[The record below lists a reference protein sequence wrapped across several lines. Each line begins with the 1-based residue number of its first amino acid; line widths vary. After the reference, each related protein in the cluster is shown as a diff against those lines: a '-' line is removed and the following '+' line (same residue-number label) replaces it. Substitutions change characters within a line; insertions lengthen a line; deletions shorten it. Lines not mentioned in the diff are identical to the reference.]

1 MKLSYED
8 LISGDDI
15 LLDGVGHLRPTR
27 LKELQPTRG
36 IGIWNYNMYVNILA
50 WQKEDFL
57 KTIKATMDKKG
68 DILDNDKLNVFDVMT
83 LISMSRD
90 LLQRALDFFIREE
103 VLWDDKSRVFITKN
117 GEDVIGKI
125 SRDNFDEVRDA
136 MLKLNYIGLGK
147 EAKPVGYSSKA
158 AERAWLRAQQYLK
171 QESLKKSEDKTMSLG
186 NIISKLCA
194 ASPSYNL
201 LNVYELTIFQL
212 YDQFFQCGY
221 LRAMNLNEMAFS
233 NHGGK
238 DFDIQAWIKPII
250 KF

>member
-15 LLDGVGHLRPTR
+15 YVKDIGHLKPPKLKDLLPT
-27 LKELQPTRG
+27 KG
-36 IGIWNYNMYVNILA
+36 IGMWTYNMYVNILA

-57 KTIKATMDKKG
+57 NTIRATMDKRG
-68 DILDNDKLNVFDVMT
+68 DMLDNDKLSVFDVMT
-83 LISMSRD
+83 LVSMSRE
-90 LLQRALDFFIREE
+90 LLQKALEFFIREDVIWAE
-103 VLWDDKSRVFITKN
+103 ESRSFITKTDD
-117 GEDVIGKI
+117 EIIGSI
-125 SRDNFDEVRDA
+125 SRDNFDEVRN
-136 MLKLNYIGLGK
+136 MLLQLNYIGLGK
-147 EAKPVGYSSKA
+147 EAKPIRHSSKE
-158 AERAWLRAQQYLK
+158 AENAWLRAQQYLK

-238 DFDIQAWIKPII
+238 DFDLQAWIKPINKI
-250 KF
+250 

>member
-15 LLDGVGHLRPTR
+15 YVDGVGHLKPPK
-27 LKELQPTRG
+27 LKDLQPSKG
-36 IGIWNYNMYVNILA
+36 IGMWTYNTYVNILA

-57 KTIKATMDKKG
+57 NTIRATMDKRG
-68 DILDNDKLNVFDVMT
+68 DMLDNDKLSVFDVMT
-83 LISMSRD
+83 LVSMSRE
-90 LLQRALDFFIREE
+90 LLQKALEFFIRED
-103 VLWDDKSRVFITKN
+103 VIWDEELRSFITKT
-117 GEDVIGKI
+117 DDKAIGKI
-125 SRDNFDEVRDA
+125 SRDNFDEVRN
-136 MLKLNYIGLGK
+136 MLLQLNYIGLGK
-147 EAKPVGYSSKA
+147 EAKPIKHSSKE
-158 AERAWLRAQQYLK
+158 AETAWLRAQQYLK

-186 NIISKLCA
+186 NIISKLCV

-238 DFDIQAWIKPII
+238 DFDIQAWIKPINKI
-250 KF
+250 